1 LQNTFTKNKPI
12 TDWMI
17 MKIYKRE
24 NGFTIM
30 ELLLVTIVIAILAA
44 LAVPNFDHAV
54 KKVRFKS
61 ASNTLMSSLR
71 MARSNAISTKVQ
83 HGVEFNAD
91 GRVLRVYRDDID
103 PGSFIFDT
111 GDSVIL
117 EDTLE
122 MSFGTLNSTFTDGTV
137 FFFPDGRASAS
148 GYVQGE
154 KEFNGTQAAVF
165 ISVLAATGRVR
176 IDSLTY

>member
-1 LQNTFTKNKPI
+1 
-12 TDWMI
+12 
-17 MKIYKRE
+17 MKIYKHE

-61 ASNTLMSSLR
+61 AANTLMSGLR
-71 MARSNAISTKVQ
+71 MARSNAISTKIQ

-91 GRVLRVYRDDID
+91 SRVLRVYKDNVSPGDFAYDD
-103 PGSFIFDT
+103 
-111 GDSVIL
+111 GDSVIM
-117 EDTLE
+117 EDTLD
-122 MSFGTLNSTFTDGTV
+122 MNFASLNSSFTDGTV

-148 GYVQGE
+148 GYVQGY
-154 KEFNGTQAAVF
+154 KDINGADAAVF

-176 IDSLTY
+176 IDSLSY